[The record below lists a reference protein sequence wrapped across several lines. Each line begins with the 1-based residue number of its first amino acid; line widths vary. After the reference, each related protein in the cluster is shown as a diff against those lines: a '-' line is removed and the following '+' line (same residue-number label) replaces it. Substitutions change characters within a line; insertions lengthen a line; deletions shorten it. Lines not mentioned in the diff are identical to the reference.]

1 MTEDGRRTAATLY
14 ILYTSLVL
22 PLAAET
28 GDGSIRAPAGTSEI
42 VLATSARMAGAID
55 SLTWGGMQFI
65 DAADHG
71 RELQSAC
78 SFDLARPGPFWAE
91 CYNPTEAGSRHDG
104 AGATSTSRLLEY
116 AAQGAELRTRTQMA
130 FWLNPGERSEGR
142 PALNTNALSGHV
154 LGKRVRIGCEGLPQ
168 VLDYRVEFGVPAG
181 ERHTLAQFEA
191 LTGYMPEEFGRF
203 WSFDPATGE
212 LKPLSDGP
220 GEIDRPVILATE
232 DGTHAMGIF
241 AHPVA
246 GAAGPR
252 YGRWR
257 FVGPRVTKWNC
268 VFRVRDPAGVAPG
281 SHRFQMF
288 VPVGSLEDVRAAL
301 RQLAAAQP

>member
-1 MTEDGRRTAATLY
+1 MRAAL
-14 ILYTSLVL
+14 LLLLV
-22 PLAAET
+22 AAGVRAAP
-28 GDGSIRAPAGTSEI
+28 GDGVLRAAAGTSEL

-55 SLTWGGMQFI
+55 SLTWGGVQFI
-65 DAADHG
+65 NAADHG

-78 SFDLARPGPFWAE
+78 SFDLARPGAFWPEA
-91 CYNPTEAGSRHDG
+91 YNPTEAGSRRDG
-104 AGATSTSRLLEY
+104 AGPASTSRLLSY
-116 AAQGAELRTRTQMA
+116 SVDGNELRTSTQMA
-130 FWLNPGERSEGR
+130 FWLNPGELSQGH

-154 LGKRVRIGCEGLPQ
+154 LNKRVRVGG
-168 VLDYRVEFGVPAG
+168 VTGLDYQVEFVLPAG

-191 LTGYMPEEFGRF
+191 LTGYLPEKFGRF
-203 WSFDPATGE
+203 WTFNAATGGLE
-212 LKPLSDGP
+212 PLSDGP
-220 GEIDRPVILATE
+220 GEQARPVILATA

-257 FVGPRVTKWNC
+257 FAGPRVTKWNC

-281 SHRFQMF
+281 PYRFQLF
-288 VPVGSLEDVRAAL
+288 VPVGSLEDVRVAL
-301 RQLAAAQP
+301 RALAVPPP